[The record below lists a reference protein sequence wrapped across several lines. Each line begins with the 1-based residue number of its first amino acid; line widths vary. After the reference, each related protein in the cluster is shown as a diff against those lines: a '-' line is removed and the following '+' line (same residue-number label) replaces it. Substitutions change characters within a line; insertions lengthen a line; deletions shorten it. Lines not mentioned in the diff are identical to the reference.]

1 MTRKLASA
9 GLAVSMIW
17 AVISLVVKGGVL
29 ESAVGAACFSL
40 EGHNPCENTQSL
52 CSLSSPVTGTGTCRA
67 YRSTFPNE
75 CAPSMI
81 SEIGEVGFVLDA
93 PSNETWVCT
102 VQANI
107 RITQGSTAGNWSFD
121 TRTIDTRPTA
131 LNETGGTF
139 AGTFGGSFGP
149 LQIAANAS
157 DFRQISGMAW
167 GPQLGPFHGGDT
179 VFIRVDGGD
188 DQQGAVFDRVNI
200 NAMCCQG
207 F

>member
-1 MTRKLASA
+1 
-9 GLAVSMIW
+9 
-17 AVISLVVKGGVL
+17 
-29 ESAVGAACFSL
+29 
-40 EGHNPCENTQSL
+40 
-52 CSLSSPVTGTGTCRA
+52 
-67 YRSTFPNE
+67 
-75 CAPSMI
+75 MI

-167 GPQLGPFHGGDT
+167 GPQLGPFHGGDSI
-179 VFIRVDGGD
+179 FIRVDGGD
-188 DQQGAVFDRVNI
+188 DQQEAVFDRVNI